1 MSKNFSSLPS
11 MYTGTDLMLRGYI
24 LWARSLIVPQQFLS
38 STERVCNPETQTLED
53 VNGNNGN
60 SIV

>member
-1 MSKNFSSLPS
+1 

-24 LWARSLIVPQQFLS
+24 LWARSLNVPQQFLN
-38 STERVCNPETQTLED
+38 STERAYYPETQTLED